1 MRDNIQLL
9 AFNRGLM
16 GKQVLARIDQKRTAL
31 SAETMTNWMP
41 RAFGAMSLRAGLGY
55 LGSSLGDAQA
65 VAVPFVFATDDTAI
79 VELTNTAMR
88 VWLDDA
94 VITRGS
100 VSSAVTNGSFATN
113 VTGWTDSDE
122 AGATSAWLTGGYLSL
137 TGTGVNSA
145 IRDQQV
151 TVAASDQNDEHGL
164 AIEVTRGKRVAG
176 QVFGVRAEYER
187 RRVGR

>member
-100 VSSAVTNGSFATN
+100 VSSAVT
-113 VTGWTDSDE
+113 
-122 AGATSAWLTGGYLSL
+122 
-137 TGTGVNSA
+137 
-145 IRDQQV
+145 
-151 TVAASDQNDEHGL
+151 
-164 AIEVTRGKRVAG
+164 
-176 QVFGVRAEYER
+176 
-187 RRVGR
+187 